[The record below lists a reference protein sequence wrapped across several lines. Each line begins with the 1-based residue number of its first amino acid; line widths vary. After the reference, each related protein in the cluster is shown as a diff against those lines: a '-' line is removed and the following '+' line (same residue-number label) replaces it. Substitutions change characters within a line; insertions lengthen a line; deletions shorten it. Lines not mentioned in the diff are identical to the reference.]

1 VPSAQD
7 VEPTESRTKPGGR
20 LASIGTVLIILVVY
34 AAALAGYHYVAG
46 PAKSLPP
53 PDLGDSSDTVV
64 QVTLGEIHPVDNKVD
79 VTVMVFPANEH
90 INTELNVVNTDIGVR
105 LFVNQISVGGDLE
118 TPKGQL
124 PQEISTTLAARGDP
138 DKWPFDKYTI
148 GALGA
153 DVLVGSGDGRK
164 FEPARVAVTG
174 SINSWDIT
182 SARSGPATQSSSEG
196 DYQTI
201 TMSRARGPLAFDI
214 GLCLVLITLPAV
226 ALFVS
231 IEMIRGRKNFLP
243 PFGTWYAASLFAII
257 PIRNFMPGA
266 PPPGAWIDQIL
277 VLWVLVAL
285 TGAMVVYFVAWHRR
299 SD

>member
-1 VPSAQD
+1 MGEDKSP
-7 VEPTESRTKPGGR
+7 ESRGKTSGR
-20 LASIGTVLIILVVY
+20 LASIGTVLIILIIY

-53 PDLGDSSDTVV
+53 PDLGDTSDTVV
-64 QVTLGEIHPVDNKVD
+64 QVTLEDIHPVDNKVD
-79 VTVMVFPANEH
+79 VNVMVFPADEQM
-90 INTELNVVNTDIGVR
+90 NTQLNVVNTDIGVR
-105 LFVNQISVGGDLE
+105 LFLNEISIGGDLE
-118 TPKGQL
+118 TPEGKL
-124 PQEISTTLAARGDP
+124 PEEISTTIVANGDP
-138 DKWPFDKYTI
+138 DKWPFDRYTV

-153 DVLVGSGDGRK
+153 DVLVGTGDDRT
-164 FEPARVAVTG
+164 FVPAQVEVTG
-174 SINSWDIT
+174 SLNSWDIT
-182 SARSGPATQSSSEG
+182 STRSGPVTQSSGEG

-201 TMSRARGPLAFDI
+201 TLSRARGPLAFDV

>member
-1 VPSAQD
+1 VEQ
-7 VEPTESRTKPGGR
+7 VEPATSGNKWTGR
-20 LASIGTVLIILVVY
+20 LASVGTVLIIVVVY
-34 AAALAGYHYVAG
+34 AAALAGYHYLAG

-53 PDLGDSSDTVV
+53 PDLGDSVDTVV
-64 QVTLGEIHPVDNKVD
+64 QVTLGTIHPVDNTVD
-79 VTVMVFPANEH
+79 VKVMVFPADEH
-90 INTELNVVNTDIGVR
+90 LNAKLNVVNTDIGVR
-105 LFVNQISVGGDLE
+105 LFVNQISIGGDLQ

-124 PQEISTTLAARGDP
+124 PQEISTTLSAKGDP
-138 DKWPFDKYTI
+138 NNWPFDTYTI

-153 DVLVGSGDGRK
+153 DVLVGTGDDRT
-164 FEPARVAVTG
+164 FEPARVEVTG
-174 SINSWDIT
+174 GLNSWDIT
-182 SARSGPATQSSSEG
+182 STRSGPATQSSGEG

-201 TMSRARGPLAFDI
+201 TMRRARGPLAFDL
-214 GLCLVLITLPAV
+214 GLCVVLITLPAL
-226 ALFVS
+226 ALFIS

-277 VLWVLVAL
+277 VLWVLLAL
-285 TGAMVVYFVAWHRR
+285 TAAMVLYFAAWYRR

>member
-1 VPSAQD
+1 MPRVQQL
-7 VEPTESRTKPGGR
+7 EPAESDGRWSGR
-20 LASIGTVLIILVVY
+20 LASIGTVLIIVVIY

-53 PDLGDSSDTVV
+53 PDLGDSGDTVV

-79 VTVMVFPANEH
+79 VNVMVFPADEH
-90 INTELNVVNTDIGVR
+90 MNTELNVVDTDVGVR
-105 LFVNQISVGGDLE
+105 LFVNEISIGGDLE
-118 TPKGQL
+118 TPEGQL
-124 PQEISTTLAARGDP
+124 PQEISTTLAARGDA
-138 DKWPFDKYTI
+138 DKWPFDTYTI

-153 DVLVGSGDGRK
+153 DVLVGSGDDRT
-164 FEPARVAVTG
+164 FEPARVEVTG
-174 SINSWDIT
+174 SLNSWDIT
-182 SARSGPATQSSSEG
+182 SERSGPATQSSSEG

-201 TMSRARGPLAFDI
+201 TMRRARGPLAFDL

-243 PFGTWYAASLFAII
+243 PFGTWYAAALFAII

-277 VLWVLVAL
+277 VLWVLIAL
-285 TGAMVVYFVAWHRR
+285 TGAMVVYFVAWYRR